1 MKTVLI
7 TGGARGIGR
16 AIAEKFADMGINV
29 AINYNRSKD
38 EAELLKKTLLEK
50 GAKVELFCADVADTV
65 AVSKMVEDVNST
77 FGDID
82 VLVNNAG
89 IALPQGV
96 FTDVTEAGTKKVFD
110 VDVFGLMNCTKAVI
124 PQMVRKKSGK
134 IINISSI
141 WGVCGGSCEVVY
153 SSAKAAVIGFTKAL
167 AKELGPSGINVNC
180 IAPGLID
187 TDMNG
192 HLSKE
197 DIEDFCQDV
206 PLGRIG
212 KAEDVANAVWF
223 LASGGA
229 DYITGQILN
238 VDGGMI

>member
-16 AIAEKFADMGINV
+16 TIAEKFADMGINV

-89 IALPQGV
+89 IALPQGL

>member
-1 MKTVLI
+1 MKTALI

-16 AIAEKFADMGINV
+16 AIAEKFADMGMNV
-29 AINYNRSKD
+29 AINYNKSKN
-38 EAELLKKTLLEK
+38 EAETLKNKLLEK
-50 GAKVELFCADVADTV
+50 GAKVEIFCADVANAG
-65 AVSKMVEDVNST
+65 AVSKMIEGVSST
-77 FGDID
+77 FGGID

-89 IALPQGV
+89 IALPQGL
-96 FTDVTEAGTKKVFD
+96 FTDVAECDMKKVFD

-141 WGVCGGSCEVVY
+141 WGVCGGSCETVY
-153 SSAKAAVIGFTKAL
+153 SAAKAAVIGFTKAL

-180 IAPGLID
+180 IAPGFID
-187 TDMNG
+187 TDMNR

-197 DIEDFCQDV
+197 DIEAFCQDV

-212 KAEDVANAVWF
+212 KPEDVAETVWF

-229 DYITGQILN
+229 DYITGQVLN